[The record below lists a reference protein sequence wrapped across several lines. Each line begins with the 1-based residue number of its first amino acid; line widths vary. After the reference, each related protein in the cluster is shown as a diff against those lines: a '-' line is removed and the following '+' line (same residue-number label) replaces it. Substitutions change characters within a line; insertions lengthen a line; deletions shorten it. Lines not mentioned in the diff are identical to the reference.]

1 MRGLPKG
8 RMGGE
13 VRKLKGRL
21 VLGQSRVFDV
31 QGQITPLLTTVDT
44 Y

>member
-1 MRGLPKG
+1 MQGLPKG
-8 RMGGE
+8 RTGGE
-13 VRKLKGRL
+13 VRKLKGQARM
-21 VLGQSRVFDV
+21 FDV